1 MRGAKGNE
9 EERDPMGFA
18 ELVTAIRVNLG
29 YANIM

>member
-1 MRGAKGNE
+1 MRVRQGNE
-9 EERDPMGFA
+9 GESDPMGLA